1 MEPSSTDFWEIC
13 GSKSYWVILRP
24 SLIIMVLRLVLY
36 LDFLVLIMG
45 IVITL
50 TIGYNR
56 AVNPRRFRCMDSRC
70 ESKFPTSNGL
80 LLLELTTIAVRM

>member
-1 MEPSSTDFWEIC
+1 MAWVQSSSLVGGRWMLESGFCWWENLLLTYDC
-13 GSKSYWVILRP
+13 
-24 SLIIMVLRLVLY
+24 
-36 LDFLVLIMG
+36 
-45 IVITL
+45 VITL

-56 AVNPRRFRCMDSRC
+56 AVNPRRFRYMDSRC

>member
-1 MEPSSTDFWEIC
+1 MLFTKIENSHKCKMTS
-13 GSKSYWVILRP
+13 
-24 SLIIMVLRLVLY
+24 
-36 LDFLVLIMG
+36 
-45 IVITL
+45 VITL